1 MSLSQ
6 LPTRVGIA
14 NFIKELI
21 GENMKPLMIHVDT
34 KLAVELTKKSA
45 FHSYWKDIK
54 IHYHHARNYAEDAEV
69 KVHHIAM
76 EEQRAKPLTK
86 SL

>member
-6 LPTRVGIA
+6 LPTRVWIA

-21 GENMKPLMIHVDT
+21 GENMKPLRIHVDN
-34 KLAVELTKKSA
+34 KLAIELRKKSA
-45 FHSYWKDIK
+45 FHSYLKHIK
-54 IHYHHARNYAEDAEV
+54 IHYHHARNYVEDGEV

-76 EEQRAKPLTK
+76 EEQCAKPLTK